1 MEDIRGTYHYHAL
14 IKTITLLTN
23 TPVECSTKTSELPGL
38 RRRALRKG
46 LWFKILSN
54 IERGLVNL
62 TIKYVK
68 DPRSPML
75 ISALSEI
82 MTRIADAVKSTYMHI
97 LESIGRP
104 LATQRATAALS
115 WGNSQAQEWFND
127 RAFWRFLGLS
137 ARSLSWDITGVYK
150 T

>member
-1 MEDIRGTYHYHAL
+1 MDDIRGTYHDHAL
-14 IKTITLLTN
+14 IKTITLLAK
-23 TPVECSTKTSELPGL
+23 TPVKCSTKTSELPGL

-46 LWFKILSN
+46 LWFKILSSV
-54 IERGLVNL
+54 ERGLVNL

-68 DPRSPML
+68 EPRSPML

-82 MTRIADAVKSTYMHI
+82 VTRIVEAVKSTYLFV

-104 LATQRATAALS
+104 IAAQRVTAALS
-115 WGNSQAQEWFND
+115 WGNRQSRDWLND
-127 RAFWRFLGLS
+127 RAFWRFLALS
-137 ARSLSWDITGVYK
+137 ERNLSWDITSVYK

>member
-1 MEDIRGTYHYHAL
+1 MNDIRGTYHDHAL
-14 IKTITLLTN
+14 IKTITLLPK
-23 TPVECSTKTSELPGL
+23 TPAECSTKTSELPGL

-46 LWFKILSN
+46 LWFKILSSV
-54 IERGLVNL
+54 ERGLVNL

-68 DPRSPML
+68 EPRSPML

-82 MTRIADAVKSTYMHI
+82 VTRIVDAVKSTYLFV

-104 LATQRATAALS
+104 IATQRATAALS
-115 WGNSQAQEWFND
+115 WGNRQANEWLSD

-137 ARSLSWDITGVYK
+137 ARNLNWDITSVCK